1 MHEQMPIMYVFAGN
15 NGSGK
20 STIRNLIV
28 DRLGISVNIDPDALA
43 RGIDS
48 LHPESRKVSAGKEA
62 IKLSRD
68 CIRQGRDFSVETT
81 LSGGNAIRLMRN
93 AKSNKF
99 EVTMFYVGVGDYH
112 LNIERVAA
120 RVRNGGHHI
129 PTEDIVRRHNTSI
142 QNLLNNMHLIDHLIV
157 IDNSSDEGN
166 MVLQISHGS
175 ITHRADS
182 IPDWAEQVAV
192 RYLK

>member
-1 MHEQMPIMYVFAGN
+1 MATLSPLPIRMALMHEQTPIMYVFAGN

-48 LHPESRKVSAGKEA
+48 VHPESRKVSAGREA
-62 IKLSRD
+62 IQLARD
-68 CIRQGRDFSVETT
+68 CIRHRRDFSIETT
-81 LSGGNAIRLMRN
+81 LAGGNAIRLMCD
-93 AKSNKF
+93 AKASEF
-99 EVTMFYVGVGDYH
+99 EITMFYVGLGDYH

-129 PTEDIVRRHNTSI
+129 PTEDIIRRHYI
-142 QNLLNNMHLIDHLIV
+142 
-157 IDNSSDEGN
+157 
-166 MVLQISHGS
+166 
-175 ITHRADS
+175 
-182 IPDWAEQVAV
+182 
-192 RYLK
+192 